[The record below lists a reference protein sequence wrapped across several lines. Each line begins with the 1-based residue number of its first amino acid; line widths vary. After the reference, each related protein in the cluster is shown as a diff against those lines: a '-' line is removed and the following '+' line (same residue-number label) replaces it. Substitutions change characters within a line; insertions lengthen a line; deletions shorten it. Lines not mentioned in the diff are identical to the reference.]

1 VAMEFETFSFLPA
14 REVAALVE
22 DRFTERLGVAVH
34 FDGTRRWYLRTYG
47 ACEHDLY
54 NEDYASKTMQR
65 IRDISEMM
73 FRDGV
78 TALYLPALGKRI
90 EVERGPQYARFQAD
104 SLTHALLE
112 EDMLEFCRGLGIRLS
127 CYGGVERL
135 ATRLERELRERQ
147 DVAGVERYM
156 RWGVFAGSPLGDFSQ
171 RAVALSAKL
180 GRAPTAAEILA
191 DYYAGP
197 HIPVHIWI
205 GQKRPSVYGVP
216 FLLNSRTSLY
226 FLQFP
231 TPLLDRLT
239 WRRVLYDAMYIRG
252 DDSELF
258 PEDVPLE
265 REILGL
271 GKLADGRWVAQQT
284 C

>member
-1 VAMEFETFSFLPA
+1 MFSVLPA
-14 REVAALVE
+14 RDVAALVD
-22 DRFTERLGVAVH
+22 DRFTEKLGVAVH

-47 ACEHDLY
+47 GACEHDLY
-54 NEDYASKTMQR
+54 NEDYVSKTMQR

-156 RWGVFAGSPLGDFSQ
+156 RWGVFAV
-171 RAVALSAKL
+171 AVQPGTTCGAVRWWM
-180 GRAPTAAEILA
+180 G
-191 DYYAGP
+191 
-197 HIPVHIWI
+197 V
-205 GQKRPSVYGVP
+205 GVP
-216 FLLNSRTSLY
+216 VYPGRIAAGSQGPVVNSWVSASNASMPHLAA
-226 FLQFP
+226 
-231 TPLLDRLT
+231 
-239 WRRVLYDAMYIRG
+239 V
-252 DDSELF
+252 
-258 PEDVPLE
+258 E
-265 REILGL
+265 R
-271 GKLADGRWVAQQT
+271 
-284 C
+284 